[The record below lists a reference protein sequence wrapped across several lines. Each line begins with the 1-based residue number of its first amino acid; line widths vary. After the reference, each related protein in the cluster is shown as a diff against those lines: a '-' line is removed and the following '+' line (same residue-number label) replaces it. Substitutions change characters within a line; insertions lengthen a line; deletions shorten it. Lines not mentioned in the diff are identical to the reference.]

1 MNHVTLIGNITKDIE
16 LSQTKTGKIV
26 TQFNIGVR
34 RNEESSDFPYC
45 IAWGK
50 TAELLKKYCHKGS
63 KIGIEG
69 SLQTSSFEKNGKK
82 SYTTIVCVSRIE
94 LLGSK
99 QGTEVAPAPEAAVV
113 ENNDFMDIG
122 STVIVGDDDLPF

>member
-99 QGTEVAPAPEAAVV
+99 QGTEVTPAPEAAVV
-113 ENNDFMDIG
+113 ENTEFVN
-122 STVIVGDDDLPF
+122 VGDFPGITSDDLPF

>member
-94 LLGSK
+94 LLGNK
-99 QGTEVAPAPEAAVV
+99 QGTEVTPAPEAAVV

>member
-99 QGTEVAPAPEAAVV
+99 QGTEVTPAPEAAVV

-122 STVIVGDDDLPF
+122 STVIVGDDVLPF